1 MTICTTIGETRQWVA
16 EQKKK
21 GHRIGFVP
29 TMGALHEGHLSLV
42 RRSLSENDVT
52 AVSIFVNP
60 LQFGPN
66 EDFAV
71 YPRMP
76 ERDFSL
82 LESLGTD
89 MVFHPPAEELIGGN
103 IQTFV
108 DMHGLPDHLCGLR
121 RPGHFR
127 GVCTI
132 VTKLFNIVQP
142 DRAYFGRKDLQQL
155 LIIEKMVQDLNFNI
169 QIVPCPIVR
178 EPGGLAMS
186 SRNLY
191 LSTQERKEA
200 VVLSRAIK
208 KAASLPWENAQASRI
223 IEELRQVI
231 ESAPSAR
238 IDYIQIVDRQLNDVQ
253 TVSPGDIL
261 ALAVFIGKT
270 RLIDNYIFGE
280 ELNF

>member
-1 MTICTTIGETRQWVA
+1 MTICTAIGETRQWVA
-16 EQKKK
+16 EQKKN
-21 GHRIGFVP
+21 GHMIGFVP

-42 RRSLSENDVT
+42 RRSLAENDVT

-89 MVFHPPAEELIGGN
+89 MVFHPPAEELIGGD

-108 DMHGLPDHLCGLR
+108 DMQGLTDHLCGLR

-132 VTKLFNIVQP
+132 VTKLFNILQP

-178 EPGGLAMS
+178 EADGLAMS

-191 LSTQERKEA
+191 LSPQERKEA
-200 VVLSRAIK
+200 VVLSQAIK
-208 KAASLPWENAQASRI
+208 KAASLPWENAQASQI
-223 IEELRQVI
+223 IKELRQVI
-231 ESAPSAR
+231 DSAPSAR
-238 IDYIQIVDRQLNDVQ
+238 IDYIQIVDRELNDV
-253 TVSPGDIL
+253 TIVHSGDIL